1 MKLPVVILAGGKG
14 ERVKL
19 ICKNLPKVLLPINN
33 VPFIIILINFFIK
46 QGYNKF
52 YVLTGYRSS
61 MIENAIK
68 KYDLKNI
75 KILKDGKKLKGTGGA
90 IKKSLNIIRED
101 FFLIY
106 GDTFLP
112 IKFASIEKYYN
123 KKKRRKTLLT
133 IYKNNNKLDK
143 SNVKILNNNKSILY
157 DKDSKTRMNYIDY
170 GLSIIKYKDYLKFC
184 KNKRYSFDL
193 KEYYKFISINDRMDY
208 KIVKKPFYE
217 IGSYL
222 GISKTK
228 KFIKKWNLSQ
238 II

>member
-1 MKLPVVILAGGKG
+1 
-14 ERVKL
+14 
-19 ICKNLPKVLLPINN
+19 
-33 VPFIIILINFFIK
+33 
-46 QGYNKF
+46 
-52 YVLTGYRSS
+52 